1 MEVVGD
7 PVGGCVPAETLG
19 EVVGGAG
26 ANAVESTDTGIL
38 LGESVDLLGQ
48 MRSHEKLAQKNNSR
62 VKIS

>member
-7 PVGGCVPAETLG
+7 PVGGCVPAELG

-38 LGESVDLLGQ
+38 LGESVDGEVPGSKMDALLGQ
-48 MRSHEKLAQKNNSR
+48 MQSHEKLA
-62 VKIS
+62 